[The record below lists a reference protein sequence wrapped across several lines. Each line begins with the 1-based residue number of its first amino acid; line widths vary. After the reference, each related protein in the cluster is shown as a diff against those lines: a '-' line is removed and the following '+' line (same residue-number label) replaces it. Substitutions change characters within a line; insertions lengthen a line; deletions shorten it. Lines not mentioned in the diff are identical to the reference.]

1 MLKDFQISD
10 LILKKLRWRCRR
22 GMQELDTL
30 LNSYLDRYYAG
41 LDESQIAQLILLLQ
55 TEDDILWVW
64 LSGQQACDT
73 PQFADLIN
81 DIRHKD

>member
-1 MLKDFQISD
+1 MLKGFQISD

-30 LNSYLDRYYAG
+30 LNNYLDSYYAV
-41 LDESQIAQLILLLQ
+41 LDESQISQLDLLLH
-55 TEDDILWVW
+55 TEDDVLWVW
-64 LSGQQACDT
+64 LSGQQVCDN